1 MSKKRFIWQRRLSA
15 GLSVLLCLSMLPMA
29 ALAEEPDGSEDV
41 PQKTV
46 VEKADTE
53 IIENTTDNDAVVE
66 DAIVENTVVENDA
79 MESGDD
85 ADVDAQ
91 DIDAL
96 DIDALDIDADAV
108 DVQTVDV
115 QAVNVQAAAAE
126 HAHPICGSG
135 DTCTDPNHASH
146 KIITDWQPIGSE
158 SELWET
164 KANGHYYLTGNVV
177 FDSDWR
183 CDKSIVLCLN
193 GYSITFKNKG
203 QNITSDGIWLAS
215 DTNFTICDCSKNQTG
230 KITGSTCNG
239 VNVSGSKAIFNMY
252 GGKITGNSHK
262 GTNTDSN
269 AYGGGVRVMRECTFN
284 MYGGE
289 ISGNQSISS
298 WSSYGGGVCVED
310 KGSIFNMYG
319 GKITGNTAKNG
330 NDVALYRYGRMCLS
344 GAPILGDIYLVHLDI
359 DGIDV
364 GEGGLAENTTYQI
377 NFAGME
383 SPDTVFHCIGTMS
396 EADAGHFPPPS
407 GAKYDQGNP
416 WSAWYNGE
424 QLFFVRESAKHQ
436 GGIHPI
442 CGDGAAC
449 TAPDHA
455 ENHENIAW
463 TPVEYIHTE
472 THGSE
477 EWIEPGNYYLTKD
490 TTLVDNADSRMIVVT
505 GNVKI
510 CLNGHTLK
518 YRPRTTET
526 AGLCRIYLRDDA
538 SFSICDCSKGQTG
551 KIVQISDGGK
561 SYSALFQC
569 LRNSTL
575 NLFGGEISGGGSSKV
590 PDNTAYPGA
599 VKLYGGTFNM
609 YGGKITNCTANAQS
623 VIDVRSSGASGFD
636 NGKPSVPGVFNMYG
650 GEISGNQMTPYTG
663 QHNTAAIDATDNK
676 INIYGGKICN
686 NTAVGNG
693 NVAHGIDV
701 KGSELTISGG
711 EITGNSGYGV
721 WMTNS
726 EAETT
731 LSGGKITG
739 NAKGNLCFAFQR
751 LSNYHSSTAVL
762 DENMAPDTN
771 IGITVSPLEDNKT
784 PYTLSEACDTDNSR
798 FFHSDMAG
806 YAVIYD
812 EESKTLQLQKGTAL
826 TGTLEINGAAKF
838 GQELAATLTGTNN
851 TGTLTY
857 KWYRS
862 GEDVPIA
869 IDTDKYTLTAD
880 DIGRTITAMVK
891 SSKELGSMTA
901 VTKVVEKADGP
912 AAPAAFTLG
921 FALND
926 DQKTFTAT
934 IPEVKNAEYSFDGK
948 QYSAVNTKTDCAPNT
963 EYTGYVRIPETD
975 TQKAS
980 AVTSSTQTAPK
991 LTVAAPVFK
1000 PDGATSFRGT
1010 QTVEIS
1016 CATPGASIYYTTDGT
1031 TPTSTGTIYSGA
1043 ISLTST
1049 TTIKAIAVKADMN
1062 DSAVAEATFTR
1073 RSSSGGG
1080 SSGGSS
1086 GGGSTSVPG
1095 YTVSADKTENGAIAV
1110 SPKSA
1115 SKGDTVTITAAPGK
1129 DYELGGIKVIDQNG
1143 REVKL
1148 TDKGGGKYT
1157 FVMPAG
1163 KVTIKAD
1170 FTAQTADSIFADV
1183 PADAYYYEAV
1193 KWAADKGITGG
1204 IGDSL
1209 FAPDQSC
1216 TRAQIVTFLWRAA
1229 GSPEPSAL
1237 SDFTDVP
1244 SDKYYARA
1252 VAWAVE
1258 NGITNGTTDTAFS
1271 PDDIC
1276 TRAHGVT
1283 FLSRTAKANTAS
1295 GNSSFADVDA
1305 NAYYA
1310 SAVKWAVDNGIT
1322 NGISSSLFG
1331 PDSSCTRA
1339 QIVTFI
1345 YRCMQ

>member
-1 MSKKRFIWQRRLSA
+1 MSKKRTIRRRGLSA
-15 GLSVLLCLSMLPMA
+15 VLSVLLCLSMLPMG
-29 ALAEEPDGSEDV
+29 ALAEEPDGSEDAARN
-41 PQKTV
+41 TI

-53 IIENTTDNDAVVE
+53 NIENTTDNDAVVE
-66 DAIVENTVVENDA
+66 NVIVKDTVVENDA
-79 MESGDD
+79 VASSDD
-85 ADVDAQ
+85 ADV
-91 DIDAL
+91 
-96 DIDALDIDADAV
+96 DALDIDADAV
-108 DVQTVDV
+108 DVQA
-115 QAVNVQAAAAE
+115 AVAE

-135 DTCTDPNHASH
+135 DACTDPNHASH
-146 KIITDWQPIGSE
+146 EVITDWQPIGSE
-158 SELWET
+158 SELRAAQ
-164 KANGHYYLTGNVV
+164 ANGHYYLTDDVV

-183 CDKSIVLCLN
+183 CDTSIVLCLN
-193 GYSITFKNKG
+193 GHSITFKNKG

-239 VNVSGSKAIFNMY
+239 VDVYASTAVFNMY
-252 GGKITGNSHK
+252 GGKITGNNNK
-262 GTNTDSN
+262 TTDLS
-269 AYGGGVRVMRECTFN
+269 AYGGGVRVRREGTFN

-289 ISGNQSISS
+289 ISGNTCAGRYY
-298 WSSYGGGVCVED
+298 SYGGGVCVED

-319 GKITGNTAKNG
+319 GKITGNTAGNG
-330 NDVALYRYGRMCLS
+330 SDVALYGYGRMCLS

-383 SPDTVFHCIGTMS
+383 SPDMVFHCIGTMS
-396 EADAGHFPPPS
+396 EADAGHFPAPS

-442 CGDGAAC
+442 CGDGADC

-472 THGSE
+472 THGTE

-490 TTLVDNADSRMIVVT
+490 TILANSAYSRKIVVT
-505 GNVKI
+505 GDVKI
-510 CLNGHTLK
+510 CLNGHTMK
-518 YRPRTTET
+518 YRPRTTEI

-538 SFSICDCSKGQTG
+538 SFSICDCSEGQNG
-551 KIVQISDGGK
+551 KIVQISDDGK

-569 LRNSTL
+569 LRKSTL
-575 NLFGGEISGGGSSKV
+575 NLFGGEISGGGSSEV
-590 PDNTAYPGA
+590 PTNTTYPGA
-599 VKLYGGTFNM
+599 VKLYGGIFNM
-609 YGGKITNCTANAQS
+609 YGGKITNCTTNAQS
-623 VIDVRSSGASGFD
+623 VIDVDSSSASGLYKGQP
-636 NGKPSVPGVFNMYG
+636 NVPGVFNMYG

-663 QHNTAAIDATDNK
+663 QNGTAAVDATHSNV
-676 INIYGGKICN
+676 NIYGGKICN
-686 NTAVGNG
+686 NTAVGKG

-701 KGSELTISGG
+701 IWSDLTISGG

-721 WMTNS
+721 CMTDN
-726 EAETT
+726 EPKTI

-739 NAKGNLCFAFQR
+739 NTKGNFCFIFR
-751 LSNYHSSTAVL
+751 WSDSNYVFNYTPSVVL
-762 DENMAPDTN
+762 DKNMAPDTN
-771 IGITVSPLEDNKT
+771 IGISVSPLEDNKV
-784 PYTLSEACDTDNSR
+784 PYTLSVACDTDNSR
-798 FFHSDMAG
+798 FFYSDMAG

-812 EESKTLQLQKGTAL
+812 EKSKTLQLQKGTAL

-862 GEDVPIA
+862 GENAPIA
-869 IDTDKYTLTAD
+869 TDTDKYTLTAD

-891 SSKELGSMTA
+891 SSKELGSITA

-921 FALND
+921 FALNE

-934 IPEVKNAEYSFDGK
+934 IPEVENAEYSFDGK

-1000 PDGATSFRGT
+1000 PDGTTSFRGT

-1062 DSAVAEATFTR
+1062 DSAVAAATFTR

-1080 SSGGSS
+1080 GSVS
-1086 GGGSTSVPG
+1086 IPDTKIPTGIYEHGTV
-1095 YTVSADKTENGAIAV
+1095 TVSPE
-1110 SPKSA
+1110 SA
-1115 SKGDTVTITAAPGK
+1115 SKGDTVTITVAPDKGYTLESLTVLDKDGK
-1129 DYELGGIKVIDQNG
+1129 ALA
-1143 REVKL
+1143 L
-1148 TDKGGGKYT
+1148 TDKGGGRYT
-1157 FVMPAG
+1157 FTMPAG
-1163 KVTIKAD
+1163 KITVKAVFMDDNTMLNFFTDVHAEDYYYDAVLWAAQEGVTGGTSDTLFAPNAGCTRAQAVTFLWRAAGSPEPKSAD
-1170 FTAQTADSIFADV
+1170 LPFTDV
-1183 PADAYYYEAV
+1183 PADAYYAKAV
-1193 KWAADKGITGG
+1193 AWAVENNVAKGVSETA
-1204 IGDSL
+1204 
-1209 FAPDQSC
+1209 FAPNASC
-1216 TRAQIVTFLWRAA
+1216 TRAQIVTFLWRAQQ
-1229 GSPEPSAL
+1229 SPASGGENPFA
-1237 SDFTDVP
+1237 DVP
-1244 SDKYYARA
+1244 AAAYYYNA
-1252 VAWAVE
+1252 VLWAVE
-1258 NGITNGTTDTAFS
+1258 SGAAKGVSETAFA
-1271 PDDIC
+1271 PDD
-1276 TRAHGVT
+1276 
-1283 FLSRTAKANTAS
+1283 N
-1295 GNSSFADVDA
+1295 
-1305 NAYYA
+1305 
-1310 SAVKWAVDNGIT
+1310 
-1322 NGISSSLFG
+1322 
-1331 PDSSCTRA
+1331 CTRA
-1339 QIVTFI
+1339 QIVTLI
-1345 YRCMQ
+1345 YRCRK

>member
-1 MSKKRFIWQRRLSA
+1 MSKKRTIRRRGLSA
-15 GLSVLLCLSMLPMA
+15 GLSVLLCLSMLPMG
-29 ALAEEPDGSEDV
+29 ALAEEPDGSEDAARN
-41 PQKTV
+41 TI

-53 IIENTTDNDAVVE
+53 NIENTTDNDAVVE
-66 DAIVENTVVENDA
+66 NVIVKDTVVESDA
-79 MESGDD
+79 VESSDD

-96 DIDALDIDADAV
+96 DIDADAV
-108 DVQTVDV
+108 GV

-269 AYGGGVRVMRECTFN
+269 AYGGGVRVERKGTFN

-298 WSSYGGGVCVED
+298 WYSYGGGVCVED

-383 SPDTVFHCIGTMS
+383 SPDMVFHCIGTMS
-396 EADAGHFPPPS
+396 EADAGHFPAPS
-407 GAKYDQGNP
+407 GTEYDQGDP

-551 KIVQISDGGK
+551 KIVQISDDGK

-623 VIDVRSSGASGFD
+623 VIDVDSSSASGLYY
-636 NGKPSVPGVFNMYG
+636 GETSVPGVFNMYG
-650 GEISGNQMTPYTG
+650 GEISGNEMTPYKG
-663 QHNTAAIDATDNK
+663 QHNTAAIDATRNNV
-676 INIYGGKICN
+676 NIYGGKICN

-693 NVAHGIDV
+693 NVAHGVDV
-701 KGSELTISGG
+701 IWSDLTISGG

-721 WMTNS
+721 WMTNKTP
-726 EAETT
+726 ATA

-739 NAKGNLCFAFQR
+739 NAKGNFCFAFQR
-751 LSNYHSSTAVL
+751 TSGYVSSTAVL

-771 IGITVSPLEDNKT
+771 IGITISPLEADKA

-1049 TTIKAIAVKADMN
+1049 TTIKAIAVKVDMN

-1080 SSGGSS
+1080 GFSSAL
-1086 GGGSTSVPG
+1086 G
-1095 YTVSADKTENGAIAV
+1095 YAVSADKTENGAISV

-1115 SKGDTVTITAAPGK
+1115 SKGDTVTITATPDKGYTLESLTVLDKDGK
-1129 DYELGGIKVIDQNG
+1129 ALE
-1143 REVKL
+1143 L

-1163 KVTIKAD
+1163 KITVKAVFMDDNTMLNFFTDVHAEDYYYDAVLWAAQEGVTGGTSDTLFAPNAGC
-1170 FTAQTADSIFADV
+1170 TRAQAVTFLWRAAGSPEPKTLSSFADV
-1183 PADAYYYEAV
+1183 PADAYYAKAV
-1193 KWAADKGITGG
+1193 AWAVENGVAKGVSET
-1204 IGDSL
+1204 L
-1209 FAPDQSC
+1209 FAPDTSC
-1216 TRAQIVTFLWRAA
+1216 TRAQIVTFLWRAQQ
-1229 GSPEPSAL
+1229 SPASGGENPFA
-1237 SDFTDVP
+1237 DVP
-1244 SDKYYARA
+1244 AAAYYYNA
-1252 VAWAVE
+1252 VLWAVE
-1258 NGITNGTTDTAFS
+1258 NDVAKGVSETAFA
-1271 PDDIC
+1271 P
-1276 TRAHGVT
+1276 
-1283 FLSRTAKANTAS
+1283 N
-1295 GNSSFADVDA
+1295 
-1305 NAYYA
+1305 
-1310 SAVKWAVDNGIT
+1310 DN
-1322 NGISSSLFG
+1322 
-1331 PDSSCTRA
+1331 CTRA
-1339 QIVTFI
+1339 QIMTLI
-1345 YRCMQ
+1345 YRCRK

>member
-1 MSKKRFIWQRRLSA
+1 MSKMRTIRRRGLSA
-15 GLSVLLCLSMLPMA
+15 VLSVLLCLSMLPMG

-41 PQKTV
+41 ARNTI

-53 IIENTTDNDAVVE
+53 NIENTADNDAVVE

-79 MESGDD
+79 VENSDD

-91 DIDAL
+91 DIE
-96 DIDALDIDADAV
+96 ALDIDADAV
-108 DVQTVDV
+108 DVQAVNV
-115 QAVNVQAAAAE
+115 QAVNVQAAAAK

-146 KIITDWQPIGSE
+146 EIITDWQPIGSE
-158 SELWET
+158 SELRAVQ
-164 KANGHYYLTGNVV
+164 ANGHYYLTANIV
-177 FDSDWR
+177 FNRYWR
-183 CDKSIVLCLN
+183 CSNSIVLCLN
-193 GYSITFKNKG
+193 GHSIIFQKASTA
-203 QNITSDGIWLAS
+203 SDDGIS
-215 DTNFTICDCSKNQTG
+215 IGSNTNFTICDCSENQTG
-230 KITGSTCNG
+230 TITGSTQNG
-239 VNVSGSKAIFNMY
+239 VKVSGEN
-252 GGKITGNSHK
+252 
-262 GTNTDSN
+262 
-269 AYGGGVRVMRECTFN
+269 
-284 MYGGE
+284 
-289 ISGNQSISS
+289 
-298 WSSYGGGVCVED
+298 
-310 KGSIFNMYG
+310 SIFNMYG
-319 GKITGNTAKNG
+319 GKITGNRNDAGTDYAYGGGVRVTYGSTFNMYGGEISDNQSISSSYSYGGGVYVDYKDSIFNMYGGAITGNTAKTGGGIAVRDNATVTIG
-330 NDVALYRYGRMCLS
+330 
-344 GAPILGDIYLVHLDI
+344 GAPIIRDNIGTGTIIPAPDIYITGSCFNTNGLT
-359 DGIDV
+359 
-364 GEGGLAENTTYQI
+364 GENKYQI
-377 NFAGME
+377 TVEEMNFTDRRG
-383 SPDTVFHCIGTMS
+383 VCVGTMS
-396 EADAGHFPPPS
+396 KEDSTHFIATKHS
-407 GAKYDQGNP
+407 ELDGNDP
-416 WSAWYNGE
+416 WIPWYNGE

-442 CGDGAAC
+442 CGDGADC

-472 THGSE
+472 THGDE

-490 TTLVDNADSRMIVVT
+490 TTLVDNADSRKIVVT
-505 GNVKI
+505 GDVKI

-518 YRPRTTET
+518 YRPRTTEI
-526 AGLCRIYLRDDA
+526 AGICRIYLRDDA

-551 KIVQISDGGK
+551 KIVQISDGGE

-575 NLFGGEISGGGSSKV
+575 NLFGGEISGGGSNAV
-590 PDNTAYPGA
+590 PDNSAYPGA
-599 VKLYGGTFNM
+599 VKLFGGTFNM
-609 YGGKITNCTANAQS
+609 YGGKITNCTTNAQS

-650 GEISGNQMTPYTG
+650 GEISGNQMTPYKG

-751 LSNYHSSTAVL
+751 LSNYNSSTAVL

-771 IGITVSPLEDNKT
+771 IGISVSPLEADKA

-806 YAVIYD
+806 YAVVYD

-869 IDTDKYTLTAD
+869 TDTDKYTLTAD

-1062 DSAVAEATFTR
+1062 DSAVAAATFTR

-1086 GGGSTSVPG
+1086 GGGSSSAPG

-1216 TRAQIVTFLWRAA
+1216 TRAQIVAFLWRAA

>member
-15 GLSVLLCLSMLPMA
+15 GLSVLLCLSMLPVA
-29 ALAEEPDGSEDV
+29 ALAEEPDGSEDALRN
-41 PQKTV
+41 TA
-46 VEKADTE
+46 VEKVDTE

-66 DAIVENTVVENDA
+66 DAIVEDTVVDSDA
-79 MESGDD
+79 V
-85 ADVDAQ
+85 DVDAQ
-91 DIDAL
+91 DIDA
-96 DIDALDIDADAV
+96 DAV
-108 DVQTVDV
+108 DA
-115 QAVNVQAAAAE
+115 QAVAAE

-135 DTCTDPNHASH
+135 DACTDPNHDSH
-146 KIITDWQPIGSE
+146 EVITDWKPIGSE
-158 SELWET
+158 SDLWDT
-164 KANGHYYLTGNVV
+164 QANGHYYLTDNVV
-177 FDSDWR
+177 FDESWR
-183 CDKSIVLCLN
+183 CDASIVLCLN
-193 GYSITFKNKG
+193 GHSITFEKKG
-203 QNITSDGIWLAS
+203 QNSTLDGIWIAS
-215 DTNFTICDCSKNQTG
+215 DTNFTICDCSKKQTG
-230 KITGSTCNG
+230 KITGSTRNG
-239 VNVSGSKAIFNMY
+239 VDVYASTAVFNMY
-252 GGKITGNSHK
+252 GGKITGNNNK
-262 GTNTDSN
+262 TTDF
-269 AYGGGVRVMRECTFN
+269 AYGGGVRVRREGTFN

-289 ISGNQSISS
+289 ISGNTCNVGSYA
-298 WSSYGGGVCVED
+298 YGGGVCVED

-330 NDVALYRYGRMCLS
+330 SDVALYRYGRMCLS

-396 EADAGHFPPPS
+396 KEDAGHFPAPS

-436 GGIHPI
+436 GGIHTI

-472 THGSE
+472 THGTE
-477 EWIEPGNYYLTKD
+477 EWIETGNYYLTKD
-490 TTLVDNADSRMIVVT
+490 TILANSAYSRKIVVT
-505 GNVKI
+505 GDVKI

-518 YRPRTTET
+518 YRPRTTDT

-538 SFSICDCSKGQTG
+538 SFSICDCSKGQNG
-551 KIVQISDGGK
+551 KIVQISDDGK

-575 NLFGGEISGGGSSKV
+575 NLFGGEISGGGSSEV

-609 YGGKITNCTANAQS
+609 YGGKITNCTTNAQS
-623 VIDVRSSGASGFD
+623 VIDVDSSSASGLYKGQP
-636 NGKPSVPGVFNMYG
+636 NVPGVFNMYG
-650 GEISGNQMTPYTG
+650 GEISGNKMTPYKG
-663 QHNTAAIDATDNK
+663 QHNTAAIDATYNNV
-676 INIYGGKICN
+676 NIYGGKICN
-686 NTAVGNG
+686 NTAVGND

-701 KGSELTISGG
+701 IWSDLTISGG

-721 WMTNS
+721 WMTNKTP
-726 EAETT
+726 ATA

-739 NAKGNLCFAFQR
+739 NTKGNFCFAFQR
-751 LSNYHSSTAVL
+751 TSGYVSSTAVL

-771 IGITVSPLEDNKT
+771 IGITISPLETDKAS
-784 PYTLSEACDTDNSR
+784 YTLSEACDTDNSR
-798 FFHSDMAG
+798 FFYSDMAG
-806 YAVIYD
+806 YALVYD

-826 TGTLEINGAAKF
+826 AGTLKINGAAKF
-838 GQELAATLTGTNN
+838 GQELTATLTDTNN
-851 TGTLTY
+851 SGTLTY

-862 GEDVPIA
+862 GENAPIA
-869 IDTDKYTLTAD
+869 TDTDKYTLTAD

-891 SSKELGSMTA
+891 SSKELGSITA

-921 FALND
+921 FALNE

-934 IPEVKNAEYSFDGK
+934 IPEVENAEYSFDGK

-963 EYTGYVRIPETD
+963 EYTGYVRIPGTD
-975 TQKAS
+975 TQKTS

-991 LTVAAPVFK
+991 LTVVAPVFK
-1000 PDGATSFRGT
+1000 PDGTTSFRGT

-1031 TPTSTGTIYSGA
+1031 MPTSSGTAYSGA

-1062 DSAVAEATFTR
+1062 DSAVAAVTFTR

-1080 SSGGSS
+1080 
-1086 GGGSTSVPG
+1086 GGGGFSAPSYSVS
-1095 YTVSADKTENGAIAV
+1095 VDDVKHGAVTV

-1115 SKGDTVTITAAPGK
+1115 SKGDSVTITAAPNKG
-1129 DYELGGIKVIDQNG
+1129 YELSGIKVIDQNG

-1148 TDKGGGKYT
+1148 TDKGSGKYT
-1157 FVMPAG
+1157 FTMPVG

-1170 FTAQTADSIFADV
+1170 FTAQTVDSVFADV
-1183 PADAYYYEAV
+1183 SADAYYYEAV

-1209 FAPDQSC
+1209 FAPNQSC

-1229 GSPEPSAL
+1229 GSPEPKQL
-1237 SDFTDVP
+1237 STFGDVP
-1244 SDKYYARA
+1244 ADAYYAKA

-1258 NGITNGTTDTAFS
+1258 NGITDGTSDTTFA
-1271 PDDIC
+1271 PGIIC
-1276 TRAHGVT
+1276 TRAQGAA
-1283 FLSRTAKANTAS
+1283 LLYRAAGSPAGS
-1295 GNSSFADVDA
+1295 GSAAFTDVPAD
-1305 NAYYA
+1305 AYYA
-1310 SAVKWAVDNGIT
+1310 DAAAWAEQKGIT
-1322 NGISSSLFG
+1322 GGIGNGLFG
-1331 PDSSCTRA
+1331 PHNNCTRA
-1339 QIVTFI
+1339 QIVTFL
-1345 YRCMQ
+1345 YRMYQGK

>member
-1 MSKKRFIWQRRLSA
+1 MSKKRSIWRRSLSA
-15 GLSVLLCLSMLPMA
+15 GLSVLLCLSMLPVA

-41 PQKTV
+41 PQNTA

-53 IIENTTDNDAVVE
+53 IIENTTDNNTVVE

-79 MESGDD
+79 AESSDD
-85 ADVDAQ
+85 ADVDTQ
-91 DIDAL
+91 
-96 DIDALDIDADAV
+96 DIDADAA
-108 DVQTVDV
+108 DV

-135 DTCTDPNHASH
+135 DACTDPEHASH
-146 KIITDWQPIGSE
+146 EIITDWQPISSE
-158 SELWET
+158 SDLRNT
-164 KANGHYYLTGNVV
+164 QANGHYYLTSNIVL
-177 FDSDWR
+177 DRYWWCR
-183 CDKSIVLCLN
+183 NSIVLCLN
-193 GYSITFKNKG
+193 GHSIIFQKAST
-203 QNITSDGIWLAS
+203 AS
-215 DTNFTICDCSKNQTG
+215 DDGVSISSNTNFTICDCSEKQSGT
-230 KITGSTCNG
+230 ITGSTQSG
-239 VNVSGSKAIFNMY
+239 VTVSGSTAIFNMY
-252 GGKITGNSHK
+252 GGKITGNQVEY
-262 GTNTDSN
+262 
-269 AYGGGVRVMRECTFN
+269 YGGGVHVKYAGTFN

-289 ISGNQSISS
+289 ISGNKCLSRYTSC
-298 WSSYGGGVCVED
+298 GGGVYVTD
-310 KGSIFNMYG
+310 ADSIFNMYG
-319 GKITGNTAKNG
+319 GKVNGNTALIGDDIEVGYNG
-330 NDVALYRYGRMCLS
+330 RLCIT
-344 GAPILGDIYLVHLDI
+344 GAPIIGSIYL
-359 DGIDV
+359 GNGSFEV
-364 GEGGLAENTTYQI
+364 GKGGLEDGTTYRVL
-377 NFAGME
+377 FSGMK
-383 SPDTVFHCIGTMS
+383 SSYSLTQCVGTMQ
-396 EADAGHFPPPS
+396 EEDIKHFIVPS
-407 GAKYDQGNP
+407 GEDYDQGDP

-449 TAPDHA
+449 TAPDHT

-463 TPVEYIHTE
+463 TPTDHIPTYIYGRE
-472 THGSE
+472 NRL
-477 EWIEPGNYYLTKD
+477 EPGNYYLTKD
-490 TTLVDNADSRMIVVT
+490 TTIDSSRWLVVT
-505 GNVKI
+505 GDVKI
-510 CLNGHTLK
+510 CLNGHTIK
-518 YRPRTTET
+518 YEPWTDGG
-526 AGLCRIYLRDDA
+526 AGSYCIKLEEGA
-538 SFSICDCSKGQTG
+538 SVSICDCSKGQTG
-551 KIVQISDGGK
+551 KIIKTTGTDYQNY
-561 SYSALFQC
+561 YSALFQC

-590 PDNTAYPGA
+590 PDKTAYPGA
-599 VKLYGGTFNM
+599 VKLHGGTFNM
-609 YGGKITNCTANAQS
+609 YGGKITGCTANAQS
-623 VIDVRSSGASGFD
+623 VIDVDSSSTSGLD
-636 NGKPSVPGVFNMYG
+636 EGRPNVPGVFNMYG

-663 QHNTAAIDATDNK
+663 QHNTAAIDATYNNV
-676 INIYGGKICN
+676 NIYGGKICN

-701 KGSELTISGG
+701 IWSDLTISGG

-721 WMTNS
+721 WMTNKTP
-726 EAETT
+726 ATT

-739 NAKGNLCFAFQR
+739 NAKGNFCFAFQR
-751 LSNYHSSTAVL
+751 TSGYVSSTAVL
-762 DENMAPDTN
+762 DENMASDTN
-771 IGITVSPLEDNKT
+771 IGITVSPLEADKA
-784 PYTLSEACDTDNSR
+784 PYTLSKACDTDNSR
-798 FFHSDMAG
+798 FFHSDMDG
-806 YAVIYD
+806 YAVVYD

-826 TGTLEINGAAKF
+826 TGTFKINGAAKF
-838 GQELAATLTGTNN
+838 GQELTAALTDTNN

-862 GEDVPIA
+862 GENAPIA
-869 IDTDKYTLTAD
+869 TDTDKYTLTAD
-880 DIGRTITAMVK
+880 DIGKTITVVVK
-891 SSKELGSMTA
+891 SSEKLGSITA

-912 AAPAAFTLG
+912 AAPAEFTLG
-921 FALND
+921 FALNE
-926 DQKTFTAT
+926 DQKTFTAI
-934 IPEVKNAEYSFDGK
+934 IPEVENAEYSFDGK

-963 EYTGYVRIPETD
+963 EYTGYVRIPGTD

-1000 PDGATSFRGT
+1000 PDGTTSFRGT

-1016 CATPGASIYYTTDGT
+1016 CATPGASIYYTTDDT
-1031 TPTSTGTIYSGA
+1031 TPTSSSTAYNGA
-1043 ISLTST
+1043 ISLTAT

-1062 DSAVAEATFTR
+1062 DSAVAAATFTR

-1080 SSGGSS
+1080 GIS
-1086 GGGSTSVPG
+1086 SVPG
-1095 YTVSADKTENGAIAV
+1095 YAVSADKTENGAIAV

-1115 SKGDTVTITAAPGK
+1115 SKGDTVTITAAPDKGYTLESLTVLDK
-1129 DYELGGIKVIDQNG
+1129 DG

-1148 TDKGGGKYT
+1148 TDKGSGKYT

-1204 IGDSL
+1204 MSDTL
-1209 FAPDQSC
+1209 FAPNTAC

-1244 SDKYYARA
+1244 SDKYYAKA

-1258 NGITNGTTDTAFS
+1258 NGITNGTTDTTFG
-1271 PDDIC
+1271 PDETC

-1283 FLSRTAKANTAS
+1283 FLSRAAKANTAS
-1295 GNSSFADVDA
+1295 GNSNFADVDA

-1339 QIVTFI
+1339 QIVTFL
-1345 YRCMQ
+1345 YRMYQGK

>member
-15 GLSVLLCLSMLPMA
+15 GLSVLLCLSMLPVA
-29 ALAEEPDGSEDV
+29 ALAEEPDGSEDALRN
-41 PQKTV
+41 TA

-53 IIENTTDNDAVVE
+53 IIGNTTDNDAVVE
-66 DAIVENTVVENDA
+66 DAIVEDTVVDSDA
-79 MESGDD
+79 V
-85 ADVDAQ
+85 DVDAQ
-91 DIDAL
+91 DIDAN
-96 DIDALDIDADAV
+96 AV
-108 DVQTVDV
+108 DAQVV
-115 QAVNVQAAAAE
+115 AAE

-135 DTCTDPNHASH
+135 DACTDPNHDSH
-146 KIITDWQPIGSE
+146 EVITDWKPIGSE
-158 SELWET
+158 SDLWDT
-164 KANGHYYLTGNVV
+164 QANGHYYLTDNVV
-177 FDSDWR
+177 FDESWR
-183 CDKSIVLCLN
+183 CDASIVLCLN
-193 GYSITFKNKG
+193 GHSITFEKKG
-203 QNITSDGIWLAS
+203 QNSTLDGIWIAS
-215 DTNFTICDCSKNQTG
+215 DTNFTICDCSKKQTG
-230 KITGSTCNG
+230 KITGSTRNG
-239 VNVSGSKAIFNMY
+239 VDVYASTAVFNMY
-252 GGKITGNSHK
+252 GGKITGNNNK
-262 GTNTDSN
+262 TTDF
-269 AYGGGVRVMRECTFN
+269 AYGGGVRVRREGTFN

-289 ISGNQSISS
+289 ISGNTCNVGSYA
-298 WSSYGGGVCVED
+298 YGGGVCVED

-330 NDVALYRYGRMCLS
+330 SDVALYRYGRMCLS

-396 EADAGHFPPPS
+396 KEDAGHFPAPS

-472 THGSE
+472 THGTE

-490 TTLVDNADSRMIVVT
+490 TILANSAYSRKIVVT
-505 GNVKI
+505 GDVKI

-518 YRPRTTET
+518 YRPRTTDT

-538 SFSICDCSKGQTG
+538 SFSICDCSKGQNG
-551 KIVQISDGGK
+551 KIVQISDDGK

-575 NLFGGEISGGGSSKV
+575 NLFGGEISGGGSSEV

-609 YGGKITNCTANAQS
+609 YGGKITNCTTNAQS
-623 VIDVRSSGASGFD
+623 VIDVDSSSASGLYKGQP
-636 NGKPSVPGVFNMYG
+636 NVSGVFNMYG
-650 GEISGNQMTPYTG
+650 GEISGNKMTPYKG
-663 QHNTAAIDATDNK
+663 QHNTAAIDATYNNV
-676 INIYGGKICN
+676 NIYGGKICN
-686 NTAVGNG
+686 NTAVGND

-701 KGSELTISGG
+701 IWSDLTISGG

-721 WMTNS
+721 WMTNKTP
-726 EAETT
+726 ATA

-739 NAKGNLCFAFQR
+739 NTKGNFCFAFQR
-751 LSNYHSSTAVL
+751 TSGYVFSTAVL

-771 IGITVSPLEDNKT
+771 IGITISPLETDKA

-806 YAVIYD
+806 YAVVYD
-812 EESKTLQLQKGTAL
+812 EESKTLQMQKGTAL

-838 GQELAATLTGTNN
+838 GQELTTTLTDTNN
-851 TGTLTY
+851 SGTLTY

-862 GEDVPIA
+862 GENAPIA
-869 IDTDKYTLTAD
+869 TDTDKYTLTAD
-880 DIGRTITAMVK
+880 DIGKTITVIVK
-891 SSKELGSMTA
+891 SSAELGSVTA
-901 VTKVVEKADGP
+901 ATKVVEKADGP
-912 AAPAAFTLG
+912 AAPAKFTLG
-921 FALND
+921 FALNE

-934 IPEVKNAEYSFDGK
+934 IPEVENAGYSFDGK

-1000 PDGATSFRGT
+1000 PDGTTSFRGT

-1031 TPTSTGTIYSGA
+1031 MPTSNSTAYNGA

-1049 TTIKAIAVKADMN
+1049 TTIQAIAVKAGMN
-1062 DSAVAEATFTR
+1062 DSAVAAATFTR

-1080 SSGGSS
+1080 DIS
-1086 GGGSTSVPG
+1086 SVPG
-1095 YTVSADKTENGAIAV
+1095 YDVSADKTENGAIVV

-1115 SKGDTVTITAAPGK
+1115 SKGDTVTITATPDKGYTLESLTVLDKDGK
-1129 DYELGGIKVIDQNG
+1129 ALE
-1143 REVKL
+1143 L

-1163 KVTIKAD
+1163 NVTVKAVFMD
-1170 FTAQTADSIFADV
+1170 DNTMLNFFTDV
-1183 PADAYYYEAV
+1183 HAEDYYYDAV
-1193 KWAADKGITGG
+1193 LWAAQKGITGG
-1204 IGDSL
+1204 MSDTL
-1209 FAPDQSC
+1209 FAPNAAC

-1229 GSPEPSAL
+1229 GSPEPKAL
-1237 SDFTDVP
+1237 SSFADVP
-1244 SDKYYARA
+1244 ADAYYAKA
-1252 VAWAVE
+1252 VVWAVE
-1258 NGITNGTTDTAFS
+1258 NGITEGTSDTTFA
-1271 PDDIC
+1271 PGTIC
-1276 TRAHGVT
+1276 TRAQGAALLYRAAGSPAV
-1283 FLSRTAKANTAS
+1283 S
-1295 GNSSFADVDA
+1295 GSAAFTDVPAD
-1305 NAYYA
+1305 AYYA
-1310 SAVKWAVDNGIT
+1310 DAAAWAERKGIT
-1322 NGISSSLFG
+1322 GGIGNGLFG
-1331 PDSSCTRA
+1331 PHNNCTRA
-1339 QIVTFI
+1339 QIVTFL
-1345 YRCMQ
+1345 YRMYDSK

>member
-15 GLSVLLCLSMLPMA
+15 GLSVLLCLSMLPVA

-41 PQKTV
+41 PQNTA

-53 IIENTTDNDAVVE
+53 IIENTTDNNAVVE

-79 MESGDD
+79 VESSDD

-91 DIDAL
+91 DIDAQ

-108 DVQTVDV
+108 DVQ
-115 QAVNVQAAAAE
+115 AVAAE
-126 HAHPICGSG
+126 HAHPICGSV
-135 DTCTDPNHASH
+135 DACTDPNHDSH
-146 KIITDWQPIGSE
+146 KIITDWKPIGNEDALSK
-158 SELWET
+158 T
-164 KANGHYYLTGNVV
+164 TADGHYYLTDDVV
-177 FDSDWR
+177 IDEYWL
-183 CDKSIVLCLN
+183 CHNSIVLCLN
-193 GYSITFKNKG
+193 GHTITFLEAKDSTTNG
-203 QNITSDGIWLAS
+203 GVTITSD
-215 DTNFTICDCSKNQTG
+215 TTFTLCDCSKNQTG
-230 KITGSTCNG
+230 KITGSTRNG
-239 VNVSGSKAIFNMY
+239 VDVYASTAVFNMY
-252 GGKITGNSHK
+252 GGKITGNNNK
-262 GTNTDSN
+262 TTDF
-269 AYGGGVRVMRECTFN
+269 AYGGGVRVRREGTFN

-289 ISGNQSISS
+289 ISGNTCNVGSYA
-298 WSSYGGGVCVED
+298 YGGGVCVED

-330 NDVALYRYGRMCLS
+330 SDVALYRYGRMCLS

-396 EADAGHFPPPS
+396 KEDAGHFPAPS

-472 THGSE
+472 THGTE

-490 TTLVDNADSRMIVVT
+490 TILANSAYSRKIVVT
-505 GNVKI
+505 GDVKI

-518 YRPRTTET
+518 YRPRTTDT

-538 SFSICDCSKGQTG
+538 SFSICDCSKGQNG
-551 KIVQISDGGK
+551 KIVQISDDGK

-575 NLFGGEISGGGSSKV
+575 NLFGGEISGGGSSEV

-609 YGGKITNCTANAQS
+609 YGGKITNCTTNAQS
-623 VIDVRSSGASGFD
+623 VIDVDSSSASGLYKGQP
-636 NGKPSVPGVFNMYG
+636 NVPGVFNMYG
-650 GEISGNQMTPYTG
+650 GEISGNKMTPYKG
-663 QHNTAAIDATDNK
+663 QHNTAAIDATYNNV
-676 INIYGGKICN
+676 NIYGGKICN
-686 NTAVGNG
+686 NTAVGND

-701 KGSELTISGG
+701 IWSDLTISGG

-721 WMTNS
+721 WMTNKTP
-726 EAETT
+726 ATA

-739 NAKGNLCFAFQR
+739 NTKGNFCFAFQR
-751 LSNYHSSTAVL
+751 TSGYVFSTAVL

-771 IGITVSPLEDNKT
+771 IGITISPLETDKA

-806 YAVIYD
+806 YAVVYD
-812 EESKTLQLQKGTAL
+812 EESKTLQMQKGTAL

-838 GQELAATLTGTNN
+838 GQELTATLTDTNN
-851 TGTLTY
+851 SGTLTY

-862 GEDVPIA
+862 GENAPIA
-869 IDTDKYTLTAD
+869 TDTDKYTLTAD
-880 DIGRTITAMVK
+880 DIGKTITVVVK
-891 SSKELGSMTA
+891 SSAELGSMTA

-921 FALND
+921 FALNE

-934 IPEVKNAEYSFDGK
+934 IPEVENAEYSFDGK

-963 EYTGYVRIPETD
+963 EYTGYVRIPGTD

-991 LTVAAPVFK
+991 LTVVAPVFK
-1000 PDGATSFRGT
+1000 PDGTTSFRGT

-1031 TPTSTGTIYSGA
+1031 MPTSSGTAYSGA

-1062 DSAVAEATFTR
+1062 DSAVAAVTFTR

-1080 SSGGSS
+1080 
-1086 GGGSTSVPG
+1086 GGGGFSAPSYSVS
-1095 YTVSADKTENGAIAV
+1095 VDDVKHGAVTV

-1115 SKGDTVTITAAPGK
+1115 SKGDSVTITAAPNKG
-1129 DYELGGIKVIDQNG
+1129 YELSGIKVIDQNG

-1148 TDKGGGKYT
+1148 TDKGSGKYT
-1157 FVMPAG
+1157 FTMPVG

-1170 FTAQTADSIFADV
+1170 FTAQTVDSVFADV
-1183 PADAYYYEAV
+1183 SADAYYYEAV

-1209 FAPDQSC
+1209 FAPNQSC

-1229 GSPEPSAL
+1229 GSPEPKVL
-1237 SDFTDVP
+1237 SSFVDVP
-1244 SDKYYARA
+1244 ADAYYAKA

-1258 NGITNGTTDTAFS
+1258 NGITDGTSDTTFA
-1271 PDDIC
+1271 PGTIC
-1276 TRAHGVT
+1276 TRAQGAALLYRAAGSPAV
-1283 FLSRTAKANTAS
+1283 S
-1295 GNSSFADVDA
+1295 GSAAFTDVPADE
-1305 NAYYA
+1305 YYA
-1310 SAVKWAVDNGIT
+1310 DAAAWAEQKGIT
-1322 NGISSSLFG
+1322 DGIGNGLFG
-1331 PDSSCTRA
+1331 PHNNCTRA
-1339 QIVTFI
+1339 QIVTFL
-1345 YRCMQ
+1345 YRMYQGK

>member
-1 MSKKRFIWQRRLSA
+1 MSKKRTIRRRGLSA
-15 GLSVLLCLSMLPMA
+15 GLSVLLCLSMLPMG
-29 ALAEEPDGSEDV
+29 ALAEEPDGSEDAARN
-41 PQKTV
+41 TI

-53 IIENTTDNDAVVE
+53 NIENTTDNDAVVE
-66 DAIVENTVVENDA
+66 NVIVKDTVVESDA
-79 MESGDD
+79 VESSDD

-96 DIDALDIDADAV
+96 NIDADA
-108 DVQTVDV
+108 VDV

-135 DTCTDPNHASH
+135 GACTDPNHASH
-146 KIITDWQPIGSE
+146 EIITDWKPISSE
-158 SELWET
+158 SELRAAQ
-164 KANGHYYLTGNVV
+164 ANGHYYLTDNIV
-177 FDSDWR
+177 FNRYWWCR
-183 CDKSIVLCLN
+183 NSIVLCLN
-193 GYSITFKNKG
+193 GHSIIFQKASTA
-203 QNITSDGIWLAS
+203 SDDGIS
-215 DTNFTICDCSKNQTG
+215 IGSNTNFTICDCSENQTG
-230 KITGSTCNG
+230 TITGSTQNG
-239 VNVSGSKAIFNMY
+239 VKVSGENSIFNMY
-252 GGKITGNSHK
+252 GGKITGNSNNA
-262 GTNTDSN
+262 GTDD
-269 AYGGGVRVMRECTFN
+269 AYGGGVRVTYGSTFN

-298 WSSYGGGVCVED
+298 WYSYGGGVYVD
-310 KGSIFNMYG
+310 YKDSIFNMYG
-319 GKITGNTAKNG
+319 GAVTGNTAKTGGGIAVRDNATVTIG
-330 NDVALYRYGRMCLS
+330 
-344 GAPILGDIYLVHLDI
+344 GAPIIRDNIGTGTIIPAPDIYI
-359 DGIDV
+359 TGSCFNTN
-364 GEGGLAENTTYQI
+364 GLTGDNKYQI
-377 NFAGME
+377 TVEKMNFTDRRG
-383 SPDTVFHCIGTMS
+383 VCVGTMS
-396 EADAGHFPPPS
+396 KEDSTHFIATKHS
-407 GAKYDQGNP
+407 ELDGNDP
-416 WSAWYNGE
+416 WIPWYNGE
-424 QLFFVRESAKHQ
+424 QLFFVRESAKHL

-442 CGDGAAC
+442 CGDGADC

-455 ENHENIAW
+455 AEHENIAW

-490 TTLVDNADSRMIVVT
+490 TTLVDNVDSRMIVVT
-505 GNVKI
+505 GDVKI

-518 YRPRTTET
+518 YRPRTTDT
-526 AGLCRIYLRDDA
+526 AGLYRIYLRDDA

-551 KIVQISDGGK
+551 RIVQISDGGK

-663 QHNTAAIDATDNK
+663 QHNTAAIDATYNNV
-676 INIYGGKICN
+676 NIYGGKICN
-686 NTAVGNG
+686 NTAVGDG
-693 NVAHGIDV
+693 NVAHGVDV
-701 KGSELTISGG
+701 IWSDLTISGG

-721 WMTNS
+721 WMTNKTP
-726 EAETT
+726 ATA

-739 NAKGNLCFAFQR
+739 NAKGNFCFAFQR
-751 LSNYHSSTAVL
+751 TSGYVSSTAVL

-771 IGITVSPLEDNKT
+771 IGITISPLEADKA

-1049 TTIKAIAVKADMN
+1049 TTIKAIAVKVDMN

-1080 SSGGSS
+1080 GFSSAL
-1086 GGGSTSVPG
+1086 G
-1095 YTVSADKTENGAIAV
+1095 YAVSADKTENGAISV

-1115 SKGDTVTITAAPGK
+1115 SKGDTVTITATPDKGYTLESLTVLDKDGK
-1129 DYELGGIKVIDQNG
+1129 ALA
-1143 REVKL
+1143 L
-1148 TDKGGGKYT
+1148 TDKGGGRYT

-1163 KVTIKAD
+1163 KITVKAVFMDDNTMLNFFTDVHAEDYYYDAVLWAAQEGVTGGTSDTLFAPNAGC
-1170 FTAQTADSIFADV
+1170 TRAQAVTFLWRAAGSPEPKTLSSFADV
-1183 PADAYYYEAV
+1183 PADAYYAKAV
-1193 KWAADKGITGG
+1193 AWAVENGVAKGVSET
-1204 IGDSL
+1204 L
-1209 FAPDQSC
+1209 FAPDTSC
-1216 TRAQIVTFLWRAA
+1216 TRAQIVTFLWRAQQ
-1229 GSPEPSAL
+1229 SPASGGENPFA
-1237 SDFTDVP
+1237 DVP
-1244 SDKYYARA
+1244 AAAYYYNA
-1252 VAWAVE
+1252 VLWAVE
-1258 NGITNGTTDTAFS
+1258 NDVAKGVSETAFA
-1271 PDDIC
+1271 P
-1276 TRAHGVT
+1276 
-1283 FLSRTAKANTAS
+1283 N
-1295 GNSSFADVDA
+1295 
-1305 NAYYA
+1305 
-1310 SAVKWAVDNGIT
+1310 DN
-1322 NGISSSLFG
+1322 
-1331 PDSSCTRA
+1331 CTRA
-1339 QIVTFI
+1339 QIMTLI
-1345 YRCMQ
+1345 YRCRK

>member
-15 GLSVLLCLSMLPMA
+15 GLSVLLCLSMLPVA
-29 ALAEEPDGSEDV
+29 ALAEEPDGSEDALRN
-41 PQKTV
+41 TA

-53 IIENTTDNDAVVE
+53 IIGNTTDNDAVVE
-66 DAIVENTVVENDA
+66 DAIVEDTVVDSDA
-79 MESGDD
+79 V
-85 ADVDAQ
+85 DVDAQ
-91 DIDAL
+91 DIDAN
-96 DIDALDIDADAV
+96 AV
-108 DVQTVDV
+108 DAQVV
-115 QAVNVQAAAAE
+115 AAE

-135 DTCTDPNHASH
+135 DACTDPNHDSH
-146 KIITDWQPIGSE
+146 EVITDWKPIGSE
-158 SELWET
+158 SDLWDT
-164 KANGHYYLTGNVV
+164 QANGHYYLTDNVV
-177 FDSDWR
+177 FDESWR
-183 CDKSIVLCLN
+183 CDASIVLCLN
-193 GYSITFKNKG
+193 GHSITFEKKG
-203 QNITSDGIWLAS
+203 QNSTLDGIWIAS
-215 DTNFTICDCSKNQTG
+215 DTNFTICDCSKKQTG
-230 KITGSTCNG
+230 KITGSTRNG
-239 VNVSGSKAIFNMY
+239 VDVYASTAVFNMY
-252 GGKITGNSHK
+252 GGKITGNNNK
-262 GTNTDSN
+262 TTDF
-269 AYGGGVRVMRECTFN
+269 AYGGGVRVRREGTFN

-289 ISGNQSISS
+289 ISGNTCNVGSYA
-298 WSSYGGGVCVED
+298 YGGGVCVED

-330 NDVALYRYGRMCLS
+330 SDVALYRYGRMCLS

-396 EADAGHFPPPS
+396 KEDAGHFPAPS

-472 THGSE
+472 THGTE

-490 TTLVDNADSRMIVVT
+490 TILANSAYSRKIVVT
-505 GNVKI
+505 GDVKI

-518 YRPRTTET
+518 YRPRTTDT

-538 SFSICDCSKGQTG
+538 SFSICDCSKGQNG
-551 KIVQISDGGK
+551 KIVQISDDGK

-575 NLFGGEISGGGSSKV
+575 NLFGGEISGGGSSEV

-609 YGGKITNCTANAQS
+609 YGGKITNCTTNAQS
-623 VIDVRSSGASGFD
+623 VIDVDSSSASGLYKGQP
-636 NGKPSVPGVFNMYG
+636 NVSGVFNMYG
-650 GEISGNQMTPYTG
+650 GEISGNKMTPYKG
-663 QHNTAAIDATDNK
+663 QHNTAAIDATYNNV
-676 INIYGGKICN
+676 NIYGGKICN
-686 NTAVGNG
+686 NTAVGND

-701 KGSELTISGG
+701 IWSDLTISGG

-721 WMTNS
+721 WMTNKTP
-726 EAETT
+726 ATA

-739 NAKGNLCFAFQR
+739 NTKGNFCFAFQR
-751 LSNYHSSTAVL
+751 TSGYVFSTAVL

-771 IGITVSPLEDNKT
+771 IGITISPLETDKA

-806 YAVIYD
+806 YAVVYD
-812 EESKTLQLQKGTAL
+812 EESKTLQMQKGTAL

-838 GQELAATLTGTNN
+838 GQELTTTLTDTNN
-851 TGTLTY
+851 SGTLTY

-862 GEDVPIA
+862 GENAPIA
-869 IDTDKYTLTAD
+869 TDTDKYTLTAD
-880 DIGRTITAMVK
+880 DIGKTITVIVK
-891 SSKELGSMTA
+891 SSAELGSVTA
-901 VTKVVEKADGP
+901 VTTVVEKADGP
-912 AAPAAFTLG
+912 AAPDAFTLG
-921 FALND
+921 FTLNED
-926 DQKTFTAT
+926 EKTFTAT
-934 IPEVKNAEYSFDGK
+934 IPEVENAEYSFDGK
-948 QYSAVNTKTDCAPNT
+948 QYSAVNTKTDCTPST
-963 EYTGYVRIPETD
+963 EYTGYVRIPATD

-1000 PDGATSFRGT
+1000 PDGTTSFRGT

-1031 TPTSTGTIYSGA
+1031 MPTSNSTAYNGA

-1049 TTIKAIAVKADMN
+1049 TTIQAIAVKADMN
-1062 DSAVAEATFTR
+1062 DSAVAAVTFTR

-1080 SSGGSS
+1080 
-1086 GGGSTSVPG
+1086 GGGDFSAPSYSVSVDDVKHG
-1095 YTVSADKTENGAIAV
+1095 TVTVS
-1110 SPKSA
+1110 PQSA
-1115 SKGDTVTITAAPGK
+1115 SKGDSVTITATPDKGYVLESLTVLDKDGK
-1129 DYELGGIKVIDQNG
+1129 ALE
-1143 REVKL
+1143 L
-1148 TDKGGGKYT
+1148 TDKGSGKYT
-1157 FVMPAG
+1157 FTMPAG
-1163 KVTIKAD
+1163 KITVKAVFMD
-1170 FTAQTADSIFADV
+1170 DNTMLNFFTDV
-1183 PADAYYYEAV
+1183 HAEDYYYDAV
-1193 KWAADKGITGG
+1193 LWAAQKGITGG
-1204 IGDSL
+1204 MSDTL
-1209 FAPDQSC
+1209 FAPNAAC
-1216 TRAQIVTFLWRAA
+1216 TRAQIVTFLWRAV
-1229 GSPEPSAL
+1229 GSPEPKAL
-1237 SDFTDVP
+1237 SSFADVP
-1244 SDKYYARA
+1244 ADAYYAKA

-1258 NGITNGTTDTAFS
+1258 NGITEGTSDTTFA
-1271 PDDIC
+1271 PGTIC
-1276 TRAHGVT
+1276 TRAQGAALLYRAAGSPAV
-1283 FLSRTAKANTAS
+1283 S
-1295 GNSSFADVDA
+1295 GSAAFTDVPAD
-1305 NAYYA
+1305 AYYA
-1310 SAVKWAVDNGIT
+1310 DAAAWAEQKGIT
-1322 NGISSSLFG
+1322 DGIGNGLFG
-1331 PDSSCTRA
+1331 PHNNCTRA
-1339 QIVTFI
+1339 QIVTFL
-1345 YRCMQ
+1345 YRMYGSK

>member
-1 MSKKRFIWQRRLSA
+1 MSKKRTIRRRGLSA
-15 GLSVLLCLSMLPMA
+15 GLSVLLCLSMLPMG
-29 ALAEEPDGSEDV
+29 ALAEEPDGSEDAARN
-41 PQKTV
+41 TI

-53 IIENTTDNDAVVE
+53 NIENTTDNDAVVE
-66 DAIVENTVVENDA
+66 NVIVKDTVVENDA
-79 MESGDD
+79 VASSDD
-85 ADVDAQ
+85 A

-96 DIDALDIDADAV
+96 DIDVDAV
-108 DVQTVDV
+108 DVQAVDV
-115 QAVNVQAAAAE
+115 QAAVAE

-135 DTCTDPNHASH
+135 DACTDPNHASH
-146 KIITDWQPIGSE
+146 EVITDWQPIGSE
-158 SELWET
+158 SELRAAQ
-164 KANGHYYLTGNVV
+164 ANGHYYLTDNVV

-183 CDKSIVLCLN
+183 CDTSIVLCLN
-193 GYSITFKNKG
+193 GHSITFKNKG

-239 VNVSGSKAIFNMY
+239 VDVYASTAVFNMY
-252 GGKITGNSHK
+252 GGKITGNNNK
-262 GTNTDSN
+262 TTDLS
-269 AYGGGVRVMRECTFN
+269 AYGGGVRVRREGTFN

-289 ISGNQSISS
+289 ISGNTCAGRYY
-298 WSSYGGGVCVED
+298 SYGGGVCVED

-319 GKITGNTAKNG
+319 GKITGNTAGNG
-330 NDVALYRYGRMCLS
+330 NDVALYGYGRMCLS

-383 SPDTVFHCIGTMS
+383 SPDMVFHCIGTMS
-396 EADAGHFPPPS
+396 EADAGHFPAPS

-455 ENHENIAW
+455 EKHENIAW

-472 THGSE
+472 THGDE

-490 TTLVDNADSRMIVVT
+490 TILANSAYSRKIVVT
-505 GNVKI
+505 GDVKI

-518 YRPRTTET
+518 YRPRTTDT
-526 AGLCRIYLRDDA
+526 AGLYRIYLRDGA
-538 SFSICDCSKGQTG
+538 SFSICDCSKGQNG
-551 KIVQISDGGK
+551 KIVQISDDGK

-575 NLFGGEISGGGSSKV
+575 NLFGGEISGGGSSEV
-590 PDNTAYPGA
+590 PTNTAYPGA

-609 YGGKITNCTANAQS
+609 YGGKITNCTTNAQS
-623 VIDVRSSGASGFD
+623 VIDVDSSSASGFYKGQPD
-636 NGKPSVPGVFNMYG
+636 VPGTFNMYG
-650 GEISGNQMTPYTG
+650 GEISGNQMTPYQG
-663 QHNTAAIDATDNK
+663 QHNTAAIDATHSNV
-676 INIYGGKICN
+676 NIYGGKICN
-686 NTAVGNG
+686 NTAAGNG

-701 KGSELTISGG
+701 IWSDLTISGG

-721 WMTNS
+721 CMTDN
-726 EAETT
+726 EPKTI

-739 NAKGNLCFAFQR
+739 NTKGNFCFAFQR
-751 LSNYHSSTAVL
+751 TSDYVSSTAVL
-762 DENMAPDTN
+762 DKNMAPDTN
-771 IGITVSPLEDNKT
+771 IGITISPLEDNKA

-798 FFHSDMAG
+798 FFYSDMAG

-812 EESKTLQLQKGTAL
+812 EKSKTLQLQKGTAL

-862 GEDVPIA
+862 GENAPIA
-869 IDTDKYTLTAD
+869 TDTDKYTLTAD

-891 SSKELGSMTA
+891 SSKELGSITA

-921 FALND
+921 FALNE

-934 IPEVKNAEYSFDGK
+934 IPEVENAEYSFDGK

-1000 PDGATSFRGT
+1000 PDGTTSFRGT

-1062 DSAVAEATFTR
+1062 DSAVAAATFTR
-1073 RSSSGGG
+1073 RSSSCGGG
-1080 SSGGSS
+1080 SVSIPDTKIPTGIYEHG
-1086 GGGSTSVPG
+1086 TV
-1095 YTVSADKTENGAIAV
+1095 TVSPE
-1110 SPKSA
+1110 SA
-1115 SKGDTVTITAAPGK
+1115 SKGDTVTITVAPDKGYTLESLTVLDKDGK
-1129 DYELGGIKVIDQNG
+1129 ALA
-1143 REVKL
+1143 L

-1157 FVMPAG
+1157 FTMPAG
-1163 KVTIKAD
+1163 KITVKAVFMDDNTMLNFFTDVHAEDYYYDAVLWAAQEGVTGGTNGTLFAPNAGC
-1170 FTAQTADSIFADV
+1170 TRAQAVTFLWRAAGSPEPKTLSSFADV
-1183 PADAYYYEAV
+1183 PADAYYAKAAAWAV
-1193 KWAADKGITGG
+1193 ENNVAKGVSETA
-1204 IGDSL
+1204 
-1209 FAPDQSC
+1209 FAPDTNC
-1216 TRAQIVTFLWRAA
+1216 TRAQIVTFLWRAQQ
-1229 GSPEPSAL
+1229 SPASGGENP
-1237 SDFTDVP
+1237 FTDV
-1244 SDKYYARA
+1244 SAAAYYYNA
-1252 VAWAVE
+1252 VLWAVE
-1258 NGITNGTTDTAFS
+1258 NDVAKGVSETAFA
-1271 PDDIC
+1271 P
-1276 TRAHGVT
+1276 
-1283 FLSRTAKANTAS
+1283 N
-1295 GNSSFADVDA
+1295 
-1305 NAYYA
+1305 
-1310 SAVKWAVDNGIT
+1310 DN
-1322 NGISSSLFG
+1322 
-1331 PDSSCTRA
+1331 CTRA
-1339 QIVTFI
+1339 QIVTLI
-1345 YRCMQ
+1345 YRCRK

>member
-1 MSKKRFIWQRRLSA
+1 MSKKRTIRRRGLSA

-29 ALAEEPDGSEDV
+29 ALAEEPDGSEDAARN
-41 PQKTV
+41 TI

-53 IIENTTDNDAVVE
+53 NIENTTDNDAVVE
-66 DAIVENTVVENDA
+66 NVIVKDTVVENDA
-79 MESGDD
+79 VASSDD

-91 DIDAL
+91 DIDVQN
-96 DIDALDIDADAV
+96 IDVDA
-108 DVQTVDV
+108 VDV
-115 QAVNVQAAAAE
+115 QAVNVQAAVAE

-135 DTCTDPNHASH
+135 DACTDPNHASH
-146 KIITDWQPIGSE
+146 EVITDWLPISSE
-158 SELWET
+158 SELSKT
-164 KANGHYYLTGNVV
+164 TANGHYYLTDNIV
-177 FDSDWR
+177 FNRYWWCR
-183 CDKSIVLCLN
+183 NSIVLCLN
-193 GYSITFKNKG
+193 GHSIIFQKASTA
-203 QNITSDGIWLAS
+203 SDDGISIGS
-215 DTNFTICDCSKNQTG
+215 DTNFTICDCSENQTG
-230 KITGSTCNG
+230 TITGSTQNG
-239 VNVSGSKAIFNMY
+239 VKVSGENSIFNMY
-252 GGKITGNSHK
+252 GGKITGNSNNA
-262 GTNTDSN
+262 GTDD
-269 AYGGGVRVMRECTFN
+269 AYGGGVRVTYGSTFN

-298 WSSYGGGVCVED
+298 WYSYGGGVYVD
-310 KGSIFNMYG
+310 YKDSIFNMYG
-319 GKITGNTAKNG
+319 GAVTGNTAKTG
-330 NDVALYRYGRMCLS
+330 GGIAVRDDAAVTIG
-344 GAPILGDIYLVHLDI
+344 GAPIIRDNIGTGTIIPAPDIYI
-359 DGIDV
+359 TGSCFNAN
-364 GEGGLAENTTYQI
+364 GLTGDNKYQI
-377 NFAGME
+377 
-383 SPDTVFHCIGTMS
+383 TVEEMNSTDRRGVCVGTMS
-396 EADAGHFPPPS
+396 EEDSTHFIATKHS
-407 GAKYDQGNP
+407 ELDENDP
-416 WSAWYNGE
+416 WIPWYNGE
-424 QLFFVRESAKHQ
+424 QLFFVRERAKHQ

-442 CGDGAAC
+442 CGDGADC
-449 TAPDHA
+449 TAPDHVA
-455 ENHENIAW
+455 KHKNIAW
-463 TPVEYIHTE
+463 TPVEYIHAE
-472 THGSE
+472 PRDGKL
-477 EWIEPGNYYLTKD
+477 WIEPGNYYLTKD
-490 TTLVDNADSRMIVVT
+490 TILVDNAYSKKVIVT
-505 GNVKI
+505 GDVKI

-590 PDNTAYPGA
+590 LDNTAYPGA

-623 VIDVRSSGASGFD
+623 VIDVDSSSASGLYKGHP
-636 NGKPSVPGVFNMYG
+636 NVPGVFNMYG

-663 QHNTAAIDATDNK
+663 QHNTAAIDATRNK
-676 INIYGGKICN
+676 VNIYGGKICN

-693 NVAHGIDV
+693 NVAHGVDV
-701 KGSELTISGG
+701 IWSDLTISGG

-721 WMTNS
+721 WMTNKTP
-726 EAETT
+726 ATA

-739 NAKGNLCFAFQR
+739 NTKGNFCFAFQR
-751 LSNYHSSTAVL
+751 TSGYVSSTAVL

-771 IGITVSPLEDNKT
+771 IGITISPLETDKAS
-784 PYTLSEACDTDNSR
+784 YTLSEACDTDNSR

-838 GQELAATLTGTNN
+838 GQELTAALTGTNN

-869 IDTDKYTLTAD
+869 TDTDKYTLTAD

-901 VTKVVEKADGP
+901 VTKVVEKANGP

-1073 RSSSGGG
+1073 RSSFGGGGGGGGGG
-1080 SSGGSS
+1080 SVSIPDTKIPTGIYEHG
-1086 GGGSTSVPG
+1086 TV
-1095 YTVSADKTENGAIAV
+1095 TVSPE
-1110 SPKSA
+1110 SA
-1115 SKGDTVTITAAPGK
+1115 SKGDTVTITATPDKGYTLESLTVLDKDGK
-1129 DYELGGIKVIDQNG
+1129 ALA
-1143 REVKL
+1143 L
-1148 TDKGGGKYT
+1148 TDKGGGRYT
-1157 FVMPAG
+1157 FTMPAG
-1163 KVTIKAD
+1163 EITVKAVFMD
-1170 FTAQTADSIFADV
+1170 DNTMLNFFTDV
-1183 PADAYYYEAV
+1183 HAEDYYYDAV
-1193 KWAADKGITGG
+1193 LWAAQEGVTGG
-1204 IGDSL
+1204 TSDTL
-1209 FAPDQSC
+1209 FAPNAGC
-1216 TRAQIVTFLWRAA
+1216 TRAQAVTFLWRAA
-1229 GSPEPSAL
+1229 GSPEPKSADL
-1237 SDFTDVP
+1237 PFTDVP
-1244 SDKYYARA
+1244 ADAYYAKA

-1258 NGITNGTTDTAFS
+1258 NGVAKGVSETAFAPDAGCTRAQIVTFLWRSQKSPAAGTANPFTDVKASAYYADAVLWAVKEDVTKGTTNTTFS
-1271 PDDIC
+1271 PD
-1276 TRAHGVT
+1276 
-1283 FLSRTAKANTAS
+1283 AN
-1295 GNSSFADVDA
+1295 
-1305 NAYYA
+1305 
-1310 SAVKWAVDNGIT
+1310 
-1322 NGISSSLFG
+1322 
-1331 PDSSCTRA
+1331 CTRA

-1345 YRCMQ
+1345 WRALAE

>member
-1 MSKKRFIWQRRLSA
+1 MSKKRTIRRRGLSA
-15 GLSVLLCLSMLPMA
+15 VLSVLLCLSMLPMG
-29 ALAEEPDGSEDV
+29 ALAEEPDGSEDAARN
-41 PQKTV
+41 TI

-53 IIENTTDNDAVVE
+53 NIENTTDNDAVVE
-66 DAIVENTVVENDA
+66 NVIVKDTVVENDA
-79 MESGDD
+79 VASSDD
-85 ADVDAQ
+85 ADV
-91 DIDAL
+91 
-96 DIDALDIDADAV
+96 DALDIDADAV
-108 DVQTVDV
+108 DVQA
-115 QAVNVQAAAAE
+115 AVAE

-135 DTCTDPNHASH
+135 DACTDPNHASH
-146 KIITDWQPIGSE
+146 EVITDWQPIGSE
-158 SELWET
+158 SELRAAQ
-164 KANGHYYLTGNVV
+164 ANGHYYLTDDVV

-183 CDKSIVLCLN
+183 CDTSIVLCLN
-193 GYSITFKNKG
+193 GHSITFKNKG

-239 VNVSGSKAIFNMY
+239 VDVYASTAVFNMY
-252 GGKITGNSHK
+252 GGKITGNNNK
-262 GTNTDSN
+262 TTDLS
-269 AYGGGVRVMRECTFN
+269 AYGGGVRVRREGTFN

-289 ISGNQSISS
+289 ISGNTCAGRYY
-298 WSSYGGGVCVED
+298 SYGGGVCVED

-319 GKITGNTAKNG
+319 GKITGNTAGNG
-330 NDVALYRYGRMCLS
+330 SDVALYGYGRMCLS

-383 SPDTVFHCIGTMS
+383 SPDMVFHCIGTMS
-396 EADAGHFPPPS
+396 EADAGHFPAPS

-442 CGDGAAC
+442 CGDGADC

-472 THGSE
+472 THGTE

-490 TTLVDNADSRMIVVT
+490 TILANSAYSRKIVVT
-505 GNVKI
+505 GDVKI
-510 CLNGHTLK
+510 CLNGHTMK
-518 YRPRTTET
+518 YRPRTTEI

-538 SFSICDCSKGQTG
+538 SFSICDCSEGQNG
-551 KIVQISDGGK
+551 KIVQISDDGK

-569 LRNSTL
+569 LRKSTL
-575 NLFGGEISGGGSSKV
+575 NLFGGEISGGGSSEV
-590 PDNTAYPGA
+590 PTNTTYPGA

-609 YGGKITNCTANAQS
+609 YGGKITNCTTNAQS
-623 VIDVRSSGASGFD
+623 VIDVDSSSASGLYKGQP
-636 NGKPSVPGVFNMYG
+636 NVPGVFNMYG

-663 QHNTAAIDATDNK
+663 QNGTAAVDATHSNV
-676 INIYGGKICN
+676 NIYGGKICN
-686 NTAVGNG
+686 NTAVGKG

-701 KGSELTISGG
+701 IWSDLTISGG

-721 WMTNS
+721 CMTDN
-726 EAETT
+726 EPKTI

-739 NAKGNLCFAFQR
+739 NTKGNFCFIFR
-751 LSNYHSSTAVL
+751 WSDSNYVFNYTPSVVL
-762 DENMAPDTN
+762 DKNMAPDTN
-771 IGITVSPLEDNKT
+771 IGISVSPLEDNKV
-784 PYTLSEACDTDNSR
+784 PYTLSVACDTDNSR
-798 FFHSDMAG
+798 FFYSDMAG

-812 EESKTLQLQKGTAL
+812 EKSKTLQLQKGTAL

-862 GEDVPIA
+862 GENAPIA
-869 IDTDKYTLTAD
+869 TDTDKYTLTAD

-891 SSKELGSMTA
+891 SSKELGSITA

-921 FALND
+921 FALNE

-934 IPEVKNAEYSFDGK
+934 IPEVENAEYSFDGK

-1000 PDGATSFRGT
+1000 PDGTTSFRGT

-1062 DSAVAEATFTR
+1062 DSAVAAATFTR

-1080 SSGGSS
+1080 GSVS
-1086 GGGSTSVPG
+1086 IPDTKIPTGIYEHGTV
-1095 YTVSADKTENGAIAV
+1095 TVSPE
-1110 SPKSA
+1110 SA
-1115 SKGDTVTITAAPGK
+1115 SKGDTVTITVAPDKGYTLESLTVLDKDGK
-1129 DYELGGIKVIDQNG
+1129 ALA
-1143 REVKL
+1143 L
-1148 TDKGGGKYT
+1148 TDKGGGRYT
-1157 FVMPAG
+1157 FTMPAG
-1163 KVTIKAD
+1163 KITVKAVFMDDNTMLNFFTDVHAEDYYYDAVLWAAQEGVTGGTSNTLFAPNAGCTRAQAVTFLWRAAGSPEPKSAD
-1170 FTAQTADSIFADV
+1170 LPFTDV
-1183 PADAYYYEAV
+1183 PADAYYVKAV
-1193 KWAADKGITGG
+1193 AWAVENNVAKGVSETA
-1204 IGDSL
+1204 
-1209 FAPDQSC
+1209 FAPNASC
-1216 TRAQIVTFLWRAA
+1216 TRAQIVTFLWRAQQ
-1229 GSPEPSAL
+1229 SPASGGENPFADVSAAA
-1237 SDFTDVP
+1237 
-1244 SDKYYARA
+1244 YYYNA
-1252 VAWAVE
+1252 VLWAVE
-1258 NGITNGTTDTAFS
+1258 NDVAKGVSETAFA
-1271 PDDIC
+1271 PDD
-1276 TRAHGVT
+1276 
-1283 FLSRTAKANTAS
+1283 N
-1295 GNSSFADVDA
+1295 
-1305 NAYYA
+1305 
-1310 SAVKWAVDNGIT
+1310 
-1322 NGISSSLFG
+1322 
-1331 PDSSCTRA
+1331 CTRA
-1339 QIVTFI
+1339 QIVTMI
-1345 YRCMQ
+1345 YRCRK

>member
-1 MSKKRFIWQRRLSA
+1 MSKKRFIWRRSLSA
-15 GLSVLLCLSMLPMA
+15 GLSVLLCLSMLPVA
-29 ALAEEPDGSEDV
+29 ALAEKPDGSEDAARN
-41 PQKTV
+41 TV

-53 IIENTTDNDAVVE
+53 NVENTTDNNAVVE
-66 DAIVENTVVENDA
+66 NAIVEGTVVENDA
-79 MESGDD
+79 VENSDD

-96 DIDALDIDADAV
+96 DIAADAV
-108 DVQTVDV
+108 DVQAVDV
-115 QAVNVQAAAAE
+115 QVVNVQAAAAE

-146 KIITDWQPIGSE
+146 EIITDWQPIGSE
-158 SELWET
+158 SELWAVQ
-164 KANGHYYLTGNVV
+164 ANGHYYLTDDVV

-183 CDKSIVLCLN
+183 CDTSIVLCLN
-193 GYSITFKNKG
+193 GHSITFKNKG

-239 VNVSGSKAIFNMY
+239 VDVYASTAVFNMY
-252 GGKITGNSHK
+252 GGKITGNNNK
-262 GTNTDSN
+262 TTDLS
-269 AYGGGVRVMRECTFN
+269 AYGGGVRVRREGTFN

-289 ISGNQSISS
+289 ISGNTCAGRYY
-298 WSSYGGGVCVED
+298 SYGGGVCVED

-330 NDVALYRYGRMCLS
+330 NDVALYWYGRMCLS
-344 GAPILGDIYLVHLDI
+344 GAPILGDIYLAQLDNG
-359 DGIDV
+359 GIDV

-383 SPDTVFHCIGTMS
+383 ASSMVFRCIGTMS
-396 EADAGHFPPPS
+396 KEDAGHFPAPS
-407 GAKYDQGNP
+407 GVKYDQGDP

-424 QLFFVRESAKHQ
+424 QLIFVRKSAKHL

-463 TPVEYIHTE
+463 TPTDHIPTYIYGRE
-472 THGSE
+472 NRL
-477 EWIEPGNYYLTKD
+477 EPGNYYLTKD
-490 TTLVDNADSRMIVVT
+490 TTIDSSRWLVVT
-505 GNVKI
+505 GDVKI
-510 CLNGHTLK
+510 CLNGHTIK
-518 YRPRTTET
+518 YEPWKDGE
-526 AGLCRIYLRDDA
+526 AGSYCIKLEEGA
-538 SFSICDCSKGQTG
+538 SVSICDCSKGQTG
-551 KIVQISDGGK
+551 KIIKTTETDYQNY
-561 SYSALFQC
+561 YSTLFRC

-575 NLFGGEISGGGSSKV
+575 NLFGGAISGGGSSKV
-590 PDNTAYPGA
+590 PDKTAYPGV

-609 YGGKITNCTANAQS
+609 YGGKITNCTTNAQS
-623 VIDVRSSGASGFD
+623 VIDVDSSSASGLYYGET
-636 NGKPSVPGVFNMYG
+636 NVSGEFNMYG
-650 GEISGNQMTPYTG
+650 GEISGNKMTPYTG
-663 QHNTAAIDATDNK
+663 QHNTAAIDATRNNV
-676 INIYGGKICN
+676 NIYGGKICN

-701 KGSELTISGG
+701 IWSDLTISGG

-721 WMTNS
+721 WMTNKKP
-726 EAETT
+726 ATI

-739 NAKGNLCFAFQR
+739 NAKGNFCFAFQR
-751 LSNYHSSTAVL
+751 TSGYVSSTAVL

-771 IGITVSPLEDNKT
+771 IGITVSPLEADKAS
-784 PYTLSEACDTDNSR
+784 YTLSEACDTDNSR
-798 FFHSDMAG
+798 FFHSDMTG
-806 YAVIYD
+806 YAVVYD

-826 TGTLEINGAAKF
+826 TGTLKINGAAKF
-838 GQELAATLTGTNN
+838 GQELTAALTDTNN

-862 GEDVPIA
+862 GENAPLPT
-869 IDTDKYTLTAD
+869 DTDKYTLTAD
-880 DIGRTITAMVK
+880 DIGKTITVVVK
-891 SSKELGSMTA
+891 SSAELGSVTA

-912 AAPAAFTLG
+912 AAPAEFTLG
-921 FALND
+921 FALNE

-934 IPEVKNAEYSFDGK
+934 IPEVENAEYSFDGK
-948 QYSAVNTKTDCAPNT
+948 QYSAANTKTDCAPNT
-963 EYTGYVRIPETD
+963 KYTGYVRIPGTD

-980 AVTSSTQTAPK
+980 AVTSSTQIAPK
-991 LTVAAPVFK
+991 LTVATPTFK
-1000 PDGATSFRGT
+1000 PDGTTSFRGT

-1016 CATPGASIYYTTDGT
+1016 CATPGASIYYTTDDT
-1031 TPTSTGTIYSGA
+1031 TPTSNSTAYNGA
-1043 ISLTST
+1043 ISLTAT

-1062 DSAVAEATFTR
+1062 DSAIAAATFTR

-1080 SSGGSS
+1080 IS
-1086 GGGSTSVPG
+1086 SVPG
-1095 YTVSADKTENGAIAV
+1095 YAVSADKTENGAIAV

-1115 SKGDTVTITAAPGK
+1115 SKGDTVTITATPDKG
-1129 DYELGGIKVIDQNG
+1129 YEMGGIKVIDQNG

-1170 FTAQTADSIFADV
+1170 FTAQVADLIFADV

-1193 KWAADKGITGG
+1193 KWAAQKGITGG
-1204 IGDSL
+1204 MSDTL
-1209 FAPDQSC
+1209 FVPNAAC

-1229 GSPEPSAL
+1229 GSPEPKAL
-1237 SDFTDVP
+1237 SSFADVP
-1244 SDKYYARA
+1244 ADAYYAKA

-1258 NGITNGTTDTAFS
+1258 NGITNGTTDTTFG
-1271 PDDIC
+1271 PDETC

-1283 FLSRTAKANTAS
+1283 FLYRAAKANTAS
-1295 GNSSFADVDA
+1295 GNSNFADVDT

-1322 NGISSSLFG
+1322 NGIGSSLFG

-1339 QIVTFI
+1339 QIVTFL
-1345 YRCMQ
+1345 YRMYQGK

>member
-1 MSKKRFIWQRRLSA
+1 MNKKRTIRRRGLSA
-15 GLSVLLCLSMLPMA
+15 GLSVLLCLSMLPMG
-29 ALAEEPDGSEDV
+29 ALAEEPDGSEDAARN
-41 PQKTV
+41 TI

-53 IIENTTDNDAVVE
+53 NIENTTDNNAVIEDVIVE
-66 DAIVENTVVENDA
+66 DTVVESDA
-79 MESGDD
+79 VESSDD
-85 ADVDAQ
+85 ADVN
-91 DIDAL
+91 AL
-96 DIDALDIDADAV
+96 DSDADAV
-108 DVQTVDV
+108 DVQA
-115 QAVNVQAAAAE
+115 AVAE

-135 DTCTDPNHASH
+135 DACTDPNHASH
-146 KIITDWQPIGSE
+146 EIITDWKPIGSE
-158 SELWET
+158 SELRAAQ
-164 KANGHYYLTGNVV
+164 ANGHYYLTANII
-177 FDSDWR
+177 FNRYWR
-183 CDKSIVLCLN
+183 CSNSIVLCLN
-193 GYSITFKNKG
+193 GHSITFQKAS
-203 QNITSDGIWLAS
+203 TASDDGIS
-215 DTNFTICDCSKNQTG
+215 IGSNTNFTICDCSENQTG
-230 KITGSTCNG
+230 TITGSTQNG
-239 VNVSGSKAIFNMY
+239 VKVSGGNSIFNMY
-252 GGKITGNSHK
+252 GGKITGNRNDAGK
-262 GTNTDSN
+262 ED
-269 AYGGGVRVMRECTFN
+269 AYGGGVRVTYGSTFN

-298 WSSYGGGVCVED
+298 WYSYGGGVCVED

-330 NDVALYRYGRMCLS
+330 SDVALYRYGRMCLS

-396 EADAGHFPPPS
+396 KENAGHFPPPS
-407 GAKYDQGNP
+407 GAKYDHGNP

-424 QLFFVRESAKHQ
+424 HLFFVRESAKHQ

-472 THGSE
+472 THGDE

-490 TTLVDNADSRMIVVT
+490 TILANSAYSRKIVVT
-505 GNVKI
+505 GDVKI

-518 YRPRTTET
+518 YRPRTTDT
-526 AGLCRIYLRDDA
+526 AGLYRIYLRDDA
-538 SFSICDCSKGQTG
+538 SFSICDCSKGQNG
-551 KIVQISDGGK
+551 KIVQISDDGK

-623 VIDVRSSGASGFD
+623 VIDVDSASASGLYKGQP
-636 NGKPSVPGVFNMYG
+636 NVPGVFNMYG
-650 GEISGNQMTPYTG
+650 GEISGNKMTPYKG
-663 QHNTAAIDATDNK
+663 QHNTAAIDATYNNV
-676 INIYGGKICN
+676 NIYGGKICN
-686 NTAVGNG
+686 NTAVGND

-701 KGSELTISGG
+701 IWSNLTIGGG

-721 WMTNS
+721 WMTNKTP
-726 EAETT
+726 ATA

-739 NAKGNLCFAFQR
+739 NTKGNFCFAFQR
-751 LSNYHSSTAVL
+751 TSGYVSSTAVL

-771 IGITVSPLEDNKT
+771 IGITISPLETDKAS
-784 PYTLSEACDTDNSR
+784 YTLSEACDTDNSR
-798 FFHSDMAG
+798 FFYSDMAG
-806 YAVIYD
+806 YAVVYD
-812 EESKTLQLQKGTAL
+812 EKSKTLQLQKGTAL

-838 GQELAATLTGTNN
+838 GQELTVMLSGTNN
-851 TGTLTY
+851 SGTLTY

-862 GEDVPIA
+862 GENAPIA
-869 IDTDKYTLTAD
+869 TDTDKYTLTAV
-880 DIGRTITAMVK
+880 DIGKTITVIVK
-891 SSKELGSMTA
+891 SSAELGSVTA
-901 VTKVVEKADGP
+901 VTTVVEKADGP

-921 FALND
+921 FTLNED
-926 DQKTFTAT
+926 EKTFTAT
-934 IPEVKNAEYSFDGK
+934 IPEVENAEYSFDGK

-963 EYTGYVRIPETD
+963 EYTGYVRIPGTD

-1010 QTVEIS
+1010 QMVEIY

-1080 SSGGSS
+1080 GGGG
-1086 GGGSTSVPG
+1086 GGGSVSIPDTKIPTG
-1095 YTVSADKTENGAIAV
+1095 IYEHGTVTV

-1115 SKGDTVTITAAPGK
+1115 SKGDTVTITATPDKGYTLESLTVLDKDGK
-1129 DYELGGIKVIDQNG
+1129 ALA
-1143 REVKL
+1143 L
-1148 TDKGGGKYT
+1148 TDKGGGRYT

-1163 KVTIKAD
+1163 KITVKAVFMDDNTMLNFFTGVHAEDYYYDAVLWAAQEGVTGGTSDTLFAPNAGCTRAQAVTFLWRAAGSPEPKSAD
-1170 FTAQTADSIFADV
+1170 LPFTDV
-1183 PADAYYYEAV
+1183 PADAYYAKAV
-1193 KWAADKGITGG
+1193 AWAVENDVAKGVSETA
-1204 IGDSL
+1204 
-1209 FAPDQSC
+1209 FAPDTSC
-1216 TRAQIVTFLWRAA
+1216 TRAQIVTFLWRAQQ
-1229 GSPEPSAL
+1229 SPASGGENPFA
-1237 SDFTDVP
+1237 DVP
-1244 SDKYYARA
+1244 AAAYYYNA
-1252 VAWAVE
+1252 VLWAVE
-1258 NGITNGTTDTAFS
+1258 NDVAKGVSETAFA
-1271 PDDIC
+1271 P
-1276 TRAHGVT
+1276 
-1283 FLSRTAKANTAS
+1283 N
-1295 GNSSFADVDA
+1295 
-1305 NAYYA
+1305 
-1310 SAVKWAVDNGIT
+1310 DN
-1322 NGISSSLFG
+1322 
-1331 PDSSCTRA
+1331 CTRA
-1339 QIVTFI
+1339 QIVTLI
-1345 YRCMQ
+1345 YRCKK

>member
-15 GLSVLLCLSMLPMA
+15 GLSVLLCLSMLPVA
-29 ALAEEPDGSEDV
+29 ALAEEPDGSEDALRN
-41 PQKTV
+41 TA

-53 IIENTTDNDAVVE
+53 IIGNTTDNDAVVE
-66 DAIVENTVVENDA
+66 DAIVEDTVVDSDA
-79 MESGDD
+79 V
-85 ADVDAQ
+85 DVDAQ
-91 DIDAL
+91 DIDA
-96 DIDALDIDADAV
+96 DAV
-108 DVQTVDV
+108 DA
-115 QAVNVQAAAAE
+115 QAVAAE

-135 DTCTDPNHASH
+135 DACTDPNHDSH
-146 KIITDWQPIGSE
+146 EVITDWKPIGSE
-158 SELWET
+158 SDLWDT
-164 KANGHYYLTGNVV
+164 QANGHYYLTDNVV
-177 FDSDWR
+177 FDESWR
-183 CDKSIVLCLN
+183 CDASIVLCLN
-193 GYSITFKNKG
+193 GHSITFEKKG
-203 QNITSDGIWLAS
+203 QNSTLDGIWIAS
-215 DTNFTICDCSKNQTG
+215 DTNFTICDCSKKQTG
-230 KITGSTCNG
+230 KITGSTRNG
-239 VNVSGSKAIFNMY
+239 VDVYASTAVFNMY
-252 GGKITGNSHK
+252 GGKITGNNNK
-262 GTNTDSN
+262 TTDF
-269 AYGGGVRVMRECTFN
+269 AYGGGVRVRREGTFN

-289 ISGNQSISS
+289 ISGNTCNVGSYA
-298 WSSYGGGVCVED
+298 YGGGVCVED

-330 NDVALYRYGRMCLS
+330 SDVALYRYGRMCLS

-396 EADAGHFPPPS
+396 KEDAGHFPAPS

-472 THGSE
+472 THGTE

-490 TTLVDNADSRMIVVT
+490 TILANSAYSRKIVVT
-505 GNVKI
+505 GDVKI

-518 YRPRTTET
+518 YRPRTTDT

-538 SFSICDCSKGQTG
+538 SFSICDCSKGQNG
-551 KIVQISDGGK
+551 KIVQISDDGK

-575 NLFGGEISGGGSSKV
+575 NLFGGEISGGGSSEV

-609 YGGKITNCTANAQS
+609 YGGKITNCTTNAQS
-623 VIDVRSSGASGFD
+623 VIDVDSSSASGLYKGQP
-636 NGKPSVPGVFNMYG
+636 NVPGVFNMYG
-650 GEISGNQMTPYTG
+650 GEISGNKMTPYKG
-663 QHNTAAIDATDNK
+663 QHNTAAIDATYNNV
-676 INIYGGKICN
+676 NIYGGKICN
-686 NTAVGNG
+686 NTAVGND

-701 KGSELTISGG
+701 IWSDLTISGG

-721 WMTNS
+721 WMTNKTP
-726 EAETT
+726 ATA

-739 NAKGNLCFAFQR
+739 NTKGNFCFAFQR
-751 LSNYHSSTAVL
+751 TSGYVFSTAVL

-771 IGITVSPLEDNKT
+771 IGITISPLETDKA

-806 YAVIYD
+806 YAVVYD
-812 EESKTLQLQKGTAL
+812 EESKTLQIQKGTAL

-838 GQELAATLTGTNN
+838 GQELTTTLTDTNN
-851 TGTLTY
+851 SGTLTY

-862 GEDVPIA
+862 GENAPIA
-869 IDTDKYTLTAD
+869 TDTDKYTLTAD
-880 DIGRTITAMVK
+880 DIGKTITVIVK
-891 SSKELGSMTA
+891 SSAELGSVTA
-901 VTKVVEKADGP
+901 VTTVVEKADGP
-912 AAPAAFTLG
+912 AAPDAFTLG
-921 FALND
+921 FTLNED
-926 DQKTFTAT
+926 EKTFTAT
-934 IPEVKNAEYSFDGK
+934 IPEVENAEYSFDGK
-948 QYSAVNTKTDCAPNT
+948 QYSAVNTKTDCTPST
-963 EYTGYVRIPETD
+963 EYTGYVRIPATD

-1000 PDGATSFRGT
+1000 PDGTTSFRGT

-1031 TPTSTGTIYSGA
+1031 MPTSNSTAYNGA

-1049 TTIKAIAVKADMN
+1049 TTIQAIAVKADMN
-1062 DSAVAEATFTR
+1062 DSAVAAVTFTR

-1080 SSGGSS
+1080 
-1086 GGGSTSVPG
+1086 GGGDFSAPSYSVSVDDVKHG
-1095 YTVSADKTENGAIAV
+1095 TVTVS
-1110 SPKSA
+1110 PQSA
-1115 SKGDTVTITAAPGK
+1115 SKGDSVTITATPDKGYVLESLTVLDKDGK
-1129 DYELGGIKVIDQNG
+1129 ALE
-1143 REVKL
+1143 L
-1148 TDKGGGKYT
+1148 TDKGSGKYT
-1157 FVMPAG
+1157 FTMPAG
-1163 KVTIKAD
+1163 KITVKAVFMD
-1170 FTAQTADSIFADV
+1170 DNTMLNFFTDV
-1183 PADAYYYEAV
+1183 HAEDYYYDAV
-1193 KWAADKGITGG
+1193 LWAAQKGITGG
-1204 IGDSL
+1204 MSDTL
-1209 FAPDQSC
+1209 FAPNAAC

-1229 GSPEPSAL
+1229 GSPEPKQL
-1237 SDFTDVP
+1237 STFGDVP
-1244 SDKYYARA
+1244 ADAYYAKA

-1258 NGITNGTTDTAFS
+1258 NGITDGTSDTTFA
-1271 PDDIC
+1271 PGTIC

-1283 FLSRTAKANTAS
+1283 FLSRAAGSPAVS
-1295 GNSSFADVDA
+1295 GSAAFTDVPAD
-1305 NAYYA
+1305 AYYA
-1310 SAVKWAVDNGIT
+1310 DAAAWAEQKGIT
-1322 NGISSSLFG
+1322 GGIGNGLFG
-1331 PDSSCTRA
+1331 PHNNCTRA
-1339 QIVTFI
+1339 QIVTFL
-1345 YRCMQ
+1345 YRMYQGK